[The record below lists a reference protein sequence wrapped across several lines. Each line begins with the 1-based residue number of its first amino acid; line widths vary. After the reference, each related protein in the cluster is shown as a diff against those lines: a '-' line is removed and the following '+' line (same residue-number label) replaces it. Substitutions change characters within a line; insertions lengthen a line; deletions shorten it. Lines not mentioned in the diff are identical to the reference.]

1 MVAEGDDAF
10 GSKVGFEGIHQEI
23 CFEHEEVFLV
33 HSLCYRIH
41 TGKVVHLYEMLDAW
55 RSATIVF
62 YHRPHQTGEYQI
74 LIGHYLMSLNQ
85 LLILRK
91 DNANER
97 NESLLSNCRVQL
109 ILYKDKYK
117 S

>member
-1 MVAEGDDAF
+1 MIAEGD
-10 GSKVGFEGIHQEI
+10 
-23 CFEHEEVFLV
+23 
-33 HSLCYRIH
+33 
-41 TGKVVHLYEMLDAW
+41 
-55 RSATIVF
+55 IVF

-74 LIGHYLMSLNQ
+74 LICHYLMSLNQ